1 MYTIIQTIYCYN
13 TPGVRLHS
21 VRFKYLYENGRFFQ
35 MIFPGVFDEYREPGD
50 YKYREQGDYKGHWG
64 P

>member
-1 MYTIIQTIYCYN
+1 MYTMIQTIYCYN

-35 MIFPGVFDEYREPGD
+35 MIFPGVFDECREP
-50 YKYREQGDYKGHWG
+50 GDYKGHWG